1 MKPILF
7 VLFAALPASAMA
19 QASDIPAEVIAQCN
33 EAASASDLPKCL
45 KEGATAFEMFDLA
58 RSPEFYGPAAEP
70 VIAACGES
78 NELFSGQWTCFQNA
92 AEKAAET
99 RALIGVDNIADACVA
114 GISDP
119 DIAERIEKTFKL
131 KREARFPDEMYFG
144 GGMYYAFRGCPVEE
158 DEVEQGAA
166 PPSDIDA
173 VNDALADALGT
184 AKKADPYSGE
194 ACAVYAEMEEIISS
208 TDAEDLRRM
217 GQQMKAIEDE
227 SVDDLVSITG
237 ISKDAAAFIYD
248 SGEDQIIAAAMIMGA
263 FIETHHPALI
273 EEFLAD
279 DAKTSNEPGV
289 ELGAEIARSMFASVL
304 ASARQGYED
313 NCRKN

>member
-1 MKPILF
+1 
-7 VLFAALPASAMA
+7 
-19 QASDIPAEVIAQCN
+19 
-33 EAASASDLPKCL
+33 
-45 KEGATAFEMFDLA
+45 
-58 RSPEFYGPAAEP
+58 
-70 VIAACGES
+70 
-78 NELFSGQWTCFQNA
+78 
-92 AEKAAET
+92 
-99 RALIGVDNIADACVA
+99 
-114 GISDP
+114 
-119 DIAERIEKTFKL
+119 
-131 KREARFPDEMYFG
+131 
-144 GGMYYAFRGCPVEE
+144 MYYAFRGCPVEE